1 MRKTNHQR
9 LDPKEYQYVR
19 DEWRKVEQPL
29 AEVIISMGKVWE
41 SEEHGVFEK
50 GQENVDAIWEA
61 RSHEPYQLW
70 FNEVH

>member
-29 AEVIISMGKVWE
+29 AEVIKSAWAKYENQNTVFLKKV
-41 SEEHGVFEK
+41 K
-50 GQENVDAIWEA
+50 
-61 RSHEPYQLW
+61 RM
-70 FNEVH
+70 